1 MINKLNVG
9 LFVIAAGTLLTGFYQ
24 IRQSSSYNSSLNSL
38 EGQVVKLKKEAK
50 QQKSEIK
57 VAKINHSSN
66 VDTMTQIMDKV
77 VAAEQVIVKYNNDPK
92 SVSRTDYRQA
102 LVTLKQYITVSSTS
116 DGWNPAKSAWYM
128 DPSYKLS
135 YYLGSTMS
143 VNSARVEF
151 VITDKNNNIMGM
163 VTANYNVTSNSLSSV
178 KSYTTSA
185 GTSSL
190 SGGD

>member
-135 YYLGSTMS
+135 YHLGSTMS

>member
-9 LFVIAAGTLLTGFYQ
+9 LFVVAAGTLLTGFYQ
-24 IRQSSSYNSSLNSL
+24 IRQSSSYTGSLNSL
-38 EGQVVKLKKEAK
+38 NGQVVKLKKEAK

-57 VAKINHSSN
+57 VAKTNHSSN
-66 VDTMTQIMDKV
+66 VDTMAQVMDKV
-77 VAAEQVIVKYNNDPK
+77 VAAEQVVVRYGNNPK
-92 SVSRTDYRQA
+92 SVSRTDYQQA
-102 LVTLKQYITVSSTS
+102 LVTLKQYIVIPSNS

-135 YYLGSTMS
+135 YHLGSTMS
-143 VNSARVEF
+143 VSSSRVEF

-163 VTANYNVTSNSLSSV
+163 VTAKYSVTSNSLSSV
-178 KSYTTSA
+178 ESYTTSA
-185 GTSSL
+185 GTRSL

>member
-1 MINKLNVG
+1 MINKLNIG
-9 LFVIAAGTLLTGFYQ
+9 LFVVAAGTLLTGFYQ
-24 IRQSSSYNSSLNSL
+24 IQQSSSYNSSLNSL
-38 EGQVVKLKKEAK
+38 EGQVAKLKKDAK

-57 VAKINHSSN
+57 VAKTNHSSN

-102 LVTLKQYITVSSTS
+102 LVTLKQYILVSSTS

-135 YYLGSTMS
+135 YHLGSTMS